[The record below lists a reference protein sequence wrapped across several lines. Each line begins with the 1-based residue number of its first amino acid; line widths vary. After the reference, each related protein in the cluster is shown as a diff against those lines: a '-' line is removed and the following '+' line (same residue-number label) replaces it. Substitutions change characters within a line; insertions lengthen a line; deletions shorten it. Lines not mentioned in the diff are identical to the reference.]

1 MIQAIVYISL
11 YAILNVSGSAIIK
24 WQLKGRVL
32 QGLNDWI
39 QFLWNPSFMA
49 AFVMILASALVLFKA
64 LSFNN
69 FSLIIPVATGLN
81 FLLTV
86 LVGYFLFQDKLSYL
100 SFIGFLFII
109 SGVIILSLNNQRHA

>member
-1 MIQAIVYISL
+1 MIQAIVYIFL
-11 YAILNVSGSAIIK
+11 YAILNVSGAALIK

-39 QFLWNPSFMA
+39 QFLWNPMFMV

-64 LSFNN
+64 LLFNN
-69 FSLIIPVATGLN
+69 FTLIIPVATGLN

-86 LVGYFLFQDKLSYL
+86 LVGYFLFQDKLSFL

-109 SGVIILSLNNQRHA
+109 SGVIILSLNNQTHA